1 MVQDRDKPDQ
11 ATEEDIEAP
20 RLTPQGR
27 EDPSGEGK
35 DSTDPEGSG
44 AKKGQPGKAEG
55 QSQSEQGSN
64 FLLSPF
70 LDANWWPLRSK
81 ML

>member
-27 EDPSGEGK
+27 EDPSGKGK
-35 DSTDPEGSG
+35 DSTDPQGSG

-55 QSQSEQGSN
+55 
-64 FLLSPF
+64 
-70 LDANWWPLRSK
+70 
-81 ML
+81 